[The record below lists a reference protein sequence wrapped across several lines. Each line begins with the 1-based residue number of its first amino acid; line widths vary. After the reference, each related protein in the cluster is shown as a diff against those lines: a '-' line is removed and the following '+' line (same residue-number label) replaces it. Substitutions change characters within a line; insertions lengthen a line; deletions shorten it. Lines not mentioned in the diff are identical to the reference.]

1 LREQWDQK
9 QDAYEHSLRPVDV
22 MRNALTLVSNIM
34 EAPEA
39 RTTASSNLEATT
51 FHDPKVKL
59 LSFLRDI

>member
-1 LREQWDQK
+1 
-9 QDAYEHSLRPVDV
+9 